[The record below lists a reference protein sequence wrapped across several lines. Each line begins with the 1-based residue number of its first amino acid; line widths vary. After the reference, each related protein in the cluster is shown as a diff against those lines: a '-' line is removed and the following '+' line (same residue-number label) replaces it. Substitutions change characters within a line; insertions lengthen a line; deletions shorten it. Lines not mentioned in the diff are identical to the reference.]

1 MPLTA
6 TVCFSTVNVQEAVC
20 SGLPLDVA
28 VIVTVPKA
36 TKVTKPL
43 SRPTVAT
50 DSSELVHATLLSVA
64 SSGVTAAVSVSVLP
78 TTGFLPPSPGSL
90 IVMPL
95 TATVCFST
103 VNVQEAV
110 CSGLPLD
117 VAVIVTVPKAT
128 KVTKPLSRPTVA
140 TDSSELV
147 HATLLS
153 VASSGVTA
161 AVSVSVLPTTGFL
174 PPSPGSLIVMP
185 VTATTLLSTVKLTD
199 FVSSDPSRVLTVIV
213 TSPGA
218 TKVTRPLSLLT
229 VATATSEER
238 HSTVLL
244 SAVSGV
250 IRAPSCRVV
259 PSTGFFPSRPGT
271 EISMFFTGE

>member
-161 AVSVSVLPTTGFL
+161 AVSVSVLPSTGFL
-174 PPSPGSLIVMP
+174 PPSPGSLIVIP
-185 VTATTLLSTVKLTD
+185 STATV
-199 FVSSDPSRVLTVIV
+199 
-213 TSPGA
+213 
-218 TKVTRPLSLLT
+218 
-229 VATATSEER
+229 
-238 HSTVLL
+238 
-244 SAVSGV
+244 
-250 IRAPSCRVV
+250 
-259 PSTGFFPSRPGT
+259 
-271 EISMFFTGE
+271 